1 MDYTVLEVSAGC
13 IQVQYSDGT
22 KQLVYIPNGSTLEDI
37 DDCVSWHDPDFTSP
51 QGEVP
56 NIDVGVTRTSV
67 RKDIVIQGNYSTT
80 FPRYVDI
87 SAIATYYSQ
96 RGDDRIKDALDAR
109 IESFVSDVDFSID
122 TILNDIEFHSV
133 DIVAQAE
140 EELNQNG

>member
-37 DDCVSWHDPDFTSP
+37 HDCVSWHDPDFTSP

-87 SAIATYYSQ
+87 SAIATYYAE
-96 RGDDRIKDALDAR
+96 RGDTRLKDALYLKVEKFINDSRYSFDELINNLLFDA
-109 IESFVSDVDFSID
+109 D
-122 TILNDIEFHSV
+122 

-140 EELNQNG
+140 AELNG